1 MENQCSDRACEKQA
15 DSVVRTKQAKGP
27 GTGPVTTITWFI
39 DDASEVTR
47 RLGSLYCA
55 EHRDHLLTQLGKVL

>member
-1 MENQCSDRACEKQA
+1 MEKKCSDRDCEEQA
-15 DSVVRTKQAKGP
+15 ASVVRTKQAKGV
-27 GTGPVTTITWFI
+27 GSGPVTTITWFL
-39 DDASEVTR
+39 DDASEVEQ